1 MSEFYL
7 VINIL
12 LTHART
18 LIVISG
24 TNPIFNMFSLGFLKN
39 KVDFKWLLFGYDIF
53 PENLIPGGVVSSSNC
68 IYKISKV
75 IFSRL
80 YSSPDE
86 IVAVGRDMKNL
97 LLKKTNNRLPIH
109 YIPNWSDHND
119 TFPVS
124 LSEVSTES
132 TKVTF
137 QFFGNIGRL
146 QDVDNILKAIPL
158 VKSKNAFFSFVWGG
172 GEVEKVINFINN
184 QNDHRV
190 VYKGPCPIYQKNE
203 TLSLCNV
210 ALVSLKPEM
219 YGLAVPSKSY
229 FSLAANK
236 PLLVVGDSG
245 SELRTLVNEYNLGW
259 ECDAGSPAKL
269 ANLIDEICASWSE
282 LSQIEV
288 RDVMINNF
296 SESRPLQDI
305 HKVISQLGIS
315 KR

>member
-97 LLKKTNNRLPIH
+97 LLKKPTIDYLFIIFLIGQIIMILSLFHYLKLVQNQRRL
-109 YIPNWSDHND
+109 
-119 TFPVS
+119 
-124 LSEVSTES
+124 L
-132 TKVTF
+132 
-137 QFFGNIGRL
+137 
-146 QDVDNILKAIPL
+146 
-158 VKSKNAFFSFVWGG
+158 FSF
-172 GEVEKVINFINN
+172 
-184 QNDHRV
+184 
-190 VYKGPCPIYQKNE
+190 
-203 TLSLCNV
+203 
-210 ALVSLKPEM
+210 
-219 YGLAVPSKSY
+219 
-229 FSLAANK
+229 
-236 PLLVVGDSG
+236 
-245 SELRTLVNEYNLGW
+245 
-259 ECDAGSPAKL
+259 
-269 ANLIDEICASWSE
+269 
-282 LSQIEV
+282 
-288 RDVMINNF
+288 
-296 SESRPLQDI
+296 
-305 HKVISQLGIS
+305 LGI
-315 KR
+315 